1 MTLQKI
7 AVVFSAG
14 IMLILVN
21 LDLTIVNL
29 AIATL
34 TQALDIK
41 LVSAQWI
48 LVSYS
53 LASVASFAL
62 AGRLSDRY
70 GRKAVFLVGV
80 VLFSFSSLVI
90 GLANHIYLV
99 CIFRFI
105 QGVGF
110 AATLSNALTLVASSF
125 PENKRGFAYG
135 VGLTFVGGAQAVG
148 PSIGG
153 ILINYASWRWI
164 FLMNVP
170 LGIFALIIGCMCI
183 KRQSTDEHNKHPLNF
198 ISVFLFVFSIMLII
212 SACNQFANISLPMF
226 LAWFSFGVVMFAA
239 YIFKSFTA
247 PYSLVDLSLLKHK
260 GFMSVVVIRFV
271 LMYFMVTFLF
281 IVPLLM
287 QNIFNFSALKTGY
300 YLLVMG
306 IFVAVLSPV
315 TGKLIDKYGA
325 RIFLLLSSAFAL
337 LTSFGF
343 VCISEKLSLITLM
356 ILLIGYG
363 LAVGFNLTASIAA
376 VDAQVSKRLSNIA
389 LGVFFTVALAGSSLG
404 VAASGAILSFFSRQ
418 YVAASHLIIPNG
430 QRDAF
435 LQVANGAHSYQWFVQ
450 QSKTSLPSSY
460 EKVLKPAFFYGLH
473 NVALVLIVLAFLAC
487 IFSYRLKD
495 SHDAG

>member
-1 MTLQKI
+1 MTLQNM
-7 AVVFSAG
+7 AVVIAAG

-29 AIATL
+29 AIATI

-80 VLFSFSSLVI
+80 VLFSAASLVI
-90 GLANHIYLV
+90 GLANNIYLV

-105 QGVGF
+105 QGIGF
-110 AATLSNALTLVASSF
+110 AATLSNALTLIALSF

-135 VGLTFVGGAQAVG
+135 IGLTFVGGAQAVG

-153 ILINYASWRWI
+153 ILISYTSWRWI

-170 LGIFALIIGCMCI
+170 LGILSLVIGCIYM
-183 KRQSTDEHNKHPLNF
+183 KRQSDDAYSKHPLSVT
-198 ISVFLFVFSIMLII
+198 SVFLFVCSIMLII
-212 SACNQFANISLPMF
+212 SALNEFANISLPLF
-226 LAWFSFGVVMFAA
+226 FSWFSLGVVMFAA
-239 YIFKSFTA
+239 YIIKSFTA
-247 PYSLVDLSLLKHK
+247 PYPLVDLSLLKHK

-271 LMYFMVTFLF
+271 IMYFMVTFLF

-300 YLLVMG
+300 YLLIMG
-306 IFVAVLSPV
+306 VFVAVLSPV
-315 TGKLIDKYGA
+315 TGKLIDDCGA
-325 RIFLLLSSAFAL
+325 KIFILLSSVFAL
-337 LTSFGF
+337 FTSLGF
-343 VCISEKLSLITLM
+343 VFISEHLSLVTLM
-356 ILLIGYG
+356 ILLVGYG
-363 LAVGFNLTASIAA
+363 LAVGFNLTASVAA
-376 VDAQVSKRLSNIA
+376 VDAQVPKRLSNIA
-389 LGVFFTVALAGSSLG
+389 LGVFFTVALAGVSLG
-404 VAASGAILSFFSRQ
+404 VAASGAILSFFSRR
-418 YVAASHLIIPNG
+418 YVAASNLVMSSE

-450 QSKTSLPSSY
+450 QSKISLPSSY
-460 EKVLKPAFFYGLH
+460 EEISKQAFFCGLH
-473 NVALVLIVLAFLAC
+473 NVGLVLIVLAFIAC
-487 IFSYRLKD
+487 FLSYRLKD
-495 SHDAG
+495 SHYAG